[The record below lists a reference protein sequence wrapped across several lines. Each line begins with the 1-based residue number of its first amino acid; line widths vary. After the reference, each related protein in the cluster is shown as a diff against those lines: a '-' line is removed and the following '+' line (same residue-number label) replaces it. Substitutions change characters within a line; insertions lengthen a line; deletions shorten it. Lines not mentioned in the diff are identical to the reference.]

1 MLPKV
6 RFKRSVC
13 LYIAKVGIVRGWI
26 TSESKSK
33 GEALV
38 LGKVFCH
45 FSKERGSFLR
55 MMKVPPCRVKKRER
69 ECVCVCSINGQST
82 SGFPFRVLCV
92 CMCKRKREGGRVK
105 TTYLVSKTGITTSN
119 FSFQSCFD
127 T

>member
-1 MLPKV
+1 M
-6 RFKRSVC
+6 
-13 LYIAKVGIVRGWI
+13 RGWI

-69 ECVCVCSINGQST
+69 VCVCVFNKRSIN
-82 SGFPFRVLCV
+82 
-92 CMCKRKREGGRVK
+92 KW
-105 TTYLVSKTGITTSN
+105 
-119 FSFQSCFD
+119 FSVSCFVCVHV
-127 T
+127 